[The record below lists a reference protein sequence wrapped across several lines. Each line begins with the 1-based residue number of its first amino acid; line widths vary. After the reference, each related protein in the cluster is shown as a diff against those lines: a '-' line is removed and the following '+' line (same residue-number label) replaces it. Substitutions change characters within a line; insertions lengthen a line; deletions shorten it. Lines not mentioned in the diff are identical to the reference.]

1 MLSQFTSAP
10 NQGLGQEA
18 GRKPK
23 GAVAGSAQARAGGV
37 SDAGELV
44 AAFDAAPRP
53 AQTAQTTE
61 GVRAGSFNLSTE
73 KSCDRGQ
80 PPAFLSNT
88 AGSNLQNGV
97 FDGNSSSINS
107 RNSPPYTS
115 SANSRL
121 GEIERV
127 EFQLVGCR
135 CKSSSCSRCGPLKG
149 WRLSQELAAELE
161 RFKFPQ
167 LWTLTVDPAACPDP
181 RKIYDHLVA
190 KRATGHLVR
199 SLHRL
204 GLLESKEYFVAVEFQ
219 MGKRNEDGTAT
230 EQVHFHLIV
239 DAKGG
244 FLDHAAVSKAWDKFR
259 PEWANVTS
267 HLPGRRPGMLGFVQ
281 FEVIN
286 NCEGIAIYACK
297 YASKGPAEG
306 LPTWFEERIDEGH
319 NCVLYRASRGFWIE
333 RDKRRAEKREKAED
347 VAFWKREVWKNEDEE
362 RIWYSNKEDPDPQ
375 LERERFKAK
384 RPRRRKKLV
393 ERHAACGKQAALIKV
408 IRYGQQGVEG
418 WGLVRHEYKRTV
430 GGTFEEMAAVLGAD
444 EVEARRMVIPLDPE
458 RWELFRQVEKE
469 NRSREPAPTPLRD
482 FDAFNREAEIYNR
495 EHEAENFF
503 EAMAAMQERK
513 AGAPVGC
520 GLAASGASGQPT
532 PDRALCGF

>member
-1 MLSQFTSAP
+1 MALNFASGRGACSGKHRLTVPEVGASGLHTRDRERPQVLSQFTSAP

-181 RKIYDHLVA
+181 RKIYDHLA
-190 KRATGHLVR
+190 ARAP
-199 SLHRL
+199 SL
-204 GLLESKEYFVAVEFQ
+204 
-219 MGKRNEDGTAT
+219 
-230 EQVHFHLIV
+230 
-239 DAKGG
+239 
-244 FLDHAAVSKAWDKFR
+244 
-259 PEWANVTS
+259 
-267 HLPGRRPGMLGFVQ
+267 RRP
-281 FEVIN
+281 
-286 NCEGIAIYACK
+286 
-297 YASKGPAEG
+297 
-306 LPTWFEERIDEGH
+306 
-319 NCVLYRASRGFWIE
+319 
-333 RDKRRAEKREKAED
+333 
-347 VAFWKREVWKNEDEE
+347 
-362 RIWYSNKEDPDPQ
+362 
-375 LERERFKAK
+375 
-384 RPRRRKKLV
+384 
-393 ERHAACGKQAALIKV
+393 AA
-408 IRYGQQGVEG
+408 
-418 WGLVRHEYKRTV
+418 
-430 GGTFEEMAAVLGAD
+430 
-444 EVEARRMVIPLDPE
+444 
-458 RWELFRQVEKE
+458 
-469 NRSREPAPTPLRD
+469 RSE
-482 FDAFNREAEIYNR
+482 
-495 EHEAENFF
+495 
-503 EAMAAMQERK
+503 
-513 AGAPVGC
+513 
-520 GLAASGASGQPT
+520 
-532 PDRALCGF
+532 